1 MFDWA
6 LSKWGQATVTIGS
19 LKRQDMI
26 KTLKHS
32 GHYFSV
38 NAYVVDTVL
47 RYYVMFMYGGHFEQ
61 RVIWFCEKAS

>member
-6 LSKWGQATVTIGS
+6 LSKLGQATVTIGS

-32 GHYFSV
+32 RHYFSV
-38 NAYVVDTVL
+38 NAYVVD
-47 RYYVMFMYGGHFEQ
+47 MYLD
-61 RVIWFCEKAS
+61 IM